1 MNQQVYGYLM
11 EKILAAGALDIF
23 YTPVQMKK
31 NRPGILLTVLSPK
44 EKVDKLTGIIF
55 TETSTIGLRYYE
67 TERRTLAR
75 ETIPLLTDYGTVR
88 LKVATDGAIIV
99 NAMPEYEDCSKLARE
114 AGVSLA
120 VVQASAMSA
129 FKQQR
134 ELVEKTIKEGRY
146 YEHQ

>member
-1 MNQQVYGYLM
+1 QVYGYLM